1 MFRQRLQLALLHAAV
16 ALTAVPA
23 DSTLNRVMKIELAL
37 SATLVA
43 VLVSLP
49 YLFAP
54 IQVAIGSFA
63 DRNPIMGRRRTP
75 YIIIGIILSVAGVFL
90 SPTAVFAFE
99 TNMTSGILLSLLA
112 FGLWGMGFNFA
123 TVSYF
128 SLATELSGESQRSQT
143 ISTMYFVMLIA
154 VITIGI
160 TISRMVDPYSPQVVT
175 QAVYLTGGIALI
187 LGILGVIGLEPAAD
201 KLSRTD
207 SPIPLKTMFQILTG
221 NRQARLFFGYLIL
234 LLAAI
239 LGQDVILEPFGGE
252 ALGLTVSETSRLTS
266 IYGGCFLIT
275 LVVTGYLEK
284 WLNKRK
290 IANLGSWCAVAA
302 FVILAL
308 GGLLTNTSIFYS
320 GVVLLGLA
328 IGLSTVSNHS
338 IMLDMTTRQN
348 VGLFIGAWGMA
359 TAFAR
364 LSGSIISSIVIDAV
378 ATTTTNAALPY
389 LIAFALNIGFL
400 LVSLALLKRVRVS
413 SFQSMAAQEET
424 AVVPETAVA
433 PETSPLHQAIHSESK
448 I

>member
-1 MFRQRLQLALLHAAV
+1 MLRQRVQLALLHAAV

-23 DSTLNRVMKIELAL
+23 DSTLNRVMKTELAL

-75 YIIIGIILSVAGVFL
+75 YILIGIILSVAGVFL
-90 SPTAVFAFE
+90 APTAVFAFE
-99 TNMTSGILLSLLA
+99 TNITTGILLSLLA

-143 ISTMYFVMLIA
+143 ISVMYFVMLVS

-160 TISRMVDPYSPQVVT
+160 TISRMVDPYSPEVVT
-175 QAVYLTGGIALI
+175 QAVYLTGGIALVMGT
-187 LGILGVIGLEPAAD
+187 LGIIGLEPSAD
-201 KLSRTD
+201 KLKTID
-207 SPIPLKTMFQILTG
+207 SQIPIRTMFQTIT
-221 NRQARLFFGYLIL
+221 NNPQAKLFFGYLIL

-252 ALGLTVSETSRLTS
+252 ALGLTVSQTSRLTS

-275 LVVTGYLEK
+275 LVIAGYLER
-284 WLNKRK
+284 WLNKMK
-290 IANLGSWCAVAA
+290 VANLGSWSAIGA
-302 FVILAL
+302 FVVLAIS
-308 GGLLTNTSIFYS
+308 GLLTNTSLFYL

-328 IGLSTVSNHS
+328 IGLATVSNHS
-338 IMLDMTTRQN
+338 LMLDMTTAQN

-364 LSGSIISSIVIDAV
+364 LVGSLMSSVVIDSV
-378 ATTTTNAALPY
+378 ATTTSNAALPY
-389 LIAFALNIGFL
+389 LVAFGINILFL
-400 LVSLALLKRVRVS
+400 FVSLRLLQRVQVAR
-413 SFQSMAAQEET
+413 FQLMAVNT
-424 AVVPETAVA
+424 AV
-433 PETSPLHQAIHSESK
+433 SEPNQHTNQVILPKESQV
-448 I
+448 

>member
-1 MFRQRLQLALLHAAV
+1 MLRQRLQLALIHAAV

-23 DSTLNRVMKIELAL
+23 DSTLNRVMKTELAL

-43 VLVSLP
+43 ILVSLP

-63 DRNPIMGRRRTP
+63 DRNPIKGRRRTP
-75 YIIIGIILSVAGVFL
+75 YIVIGLILSVAGVFL
-90 SPTAVFAFE
+90 APTAVFAFE
-99 TNMTSGILLSLLA
+99 TSKALGIILSIFA

-143 ISTMYFVMLIA
+143 ISTMYFVMLIS

-160 TISRMVDPYSPQVVT
+160 LISRMVDPYSPTAVT
-175 QAVYLTGGIALI
+175 NAVYMTGAIALI
-187 LGILGVIGLEPAAD
+187 IGSLGIIGLEP
-201 KLSRTD
+201 SQENPPITD
-207 SPIPLKTMFQILTG
+207 TQIPLKSMFQTLTK
-221 NRQARLFFGYLIL
+221 NRQVVLFFGYLIL

-252 ALGLTVSETSRLTS
+252 ALGLTVSQTSRLTS
-266 IYGGCFLIT
+266 IYGVCFLFT
-275 LVVTGYLEK
+275 LIVAGFLEK

-290 IANLGSWCAVAA
+290 VAKLGSWSAIAS
-302 FVILAL
+302 F
-308 GGLLTNTSIFYS
+308 GLLFASGLIMSVPLFYV

-328 IGLSTVSNHS
+328 IGLATVSNHS
-338 IMLDMTTRQN
+338 LMLDMTTSQN

-364 LSGSIISSIVIDAV
+364 LFGSLISSVLIDIIASITPNP
-378 ATTTTNAALPY
+378 AFPY
-389 LIAFALNIGFL
+389 LVAFILNIGFL
-400 LVSLALLKRVRVS
+400 FLSIQLLSKVNVSK
-413 SFQSMAAQEET
+413 FQIDAVDET
-424 AVVPETAVA
+424 AVSPTVP
-433 PETSPLHQAIHSESK
+433 PISSNYISSK
-448 I
+448 AKP